1 MKKFMIGCGIVVGVI
16 LLISIVSSWIF
27 VRSLKN
33 QLPEIKPLKERE
45 EQLVKL
51 YGRLDDYTPPLNG
64 RISPERMELYLQIRE
79 NQPHDTQL
87 FVDAL
92 DEVSEQEKEMH
103 EATGLEKLKRGLK
116 MAKSGMAVA
125 RVTMVYLSARDS
137 LLLADEMS
145 PGEYLYLTVIGAVC
159 DLQWSPP
166 RCRNQDAVA
175 DSTSDH
181 YKFSGDYGSF
191 GDVYRR
197 QLENALRDLRGRE
210 NLDEDEQN
218 FMAQLEGA
226 LEHGRIGDARVP
238 FEGELPASLKESV
251 EPYRDRLQ
259 ATLPTCLSAW
269 SLELATIAGQHNE
282 GVNIKIG
289 EDDDH

>member
-1 MKKFMIGCGIVVGVI
+1 MKKFMIGCGVVVGAV

-33 QLPEIKPLKERE
+33 QLPEIKPLKQRE
-45 EQLVKL
+45 ELLLKQYGKL
-51 YGRLDDYTPPLNG
+51 GDYTPPLNG
-64 RISPERMELYLQIRE
+64 RIAPGRMDLYLQIRE

-103 EATGLEKLKRGLK
+103 EATGLEKFKRGLE

-125 RVTMVYLSARDS
+125 RVTMLYLSARDS
-137 LLLADEMS
+137 LLLANEMS
-145 PGEYLYLTVIGAVC
+145 PGEYLYLTVIGGVC
-159 DLQWSPP
+159 DLEWSPP
-166 RCRNQDAVA
+166 RCRNQDAAA

-181 YKFSGDYGSF
+181 LKFTGDYGSF
-191 GDVYRR
+191 GGVYRR
-197 QLENALRDLRGRE
+197 QLENALRELRGRE
-210 NLDEDEQN
+210 NLSGDEQN
-218 FMAQLEGA
+218 FMEALKGA
-226 LEHGRIGDARVP
+226 LEHGRIGDERVP

-251 EPYRDRLQ
+251 EPYRDRLK

-269 SLELATIAGQHNE
+269 TLELATIAGQHND
-282 GVNIKIG
+282 GMNIKIG
-289 EDDDH
+289 EDDEN

>member
-1 MKKFMIGCGIVVGVI
+1 MKKFMIGCGIVVGVV

-33 QLPEIKPLKERE
+33 QLPEMKPLKERE

-64 RISPERMELYLQIRE
+64 RISPERMELYLQVRE
-79 NQPHDTQL
+79 NQPHDTRL

-92 DEVSEQEKEMH
+92 DEVSEQEDEMH
-103 EATGLEKLKRGLK
+103 EAKGLEKFKLGLK

-137 LLLADEMS
+137 LLLAKEMS

-166 RCRNQDAVA
+166 RCRNQSDA
-175 DSTSDH
+175 DSTSNH
-181 YKFSGDYGSF
+181 LKFNGSYGSF
-191 GDVYRR
+191 GDVYRQ
-197 QLENALRDLRGRE
+197 QLENALRDLRSKE
-210 NLDEDEQN
+210 TLDEDEQK
-218 FMAQLEGA
+218 FMTALEGA

-251 EPYRDRLQ
+251 EPYLTRLQ
-259 ATLPTCLSAW
+259 ATLPTCRSAW
-269 SLELATIAGQHNE
+269 TLELATISGKHNR
-282 GVNIKIG
+282 GVNIEIG